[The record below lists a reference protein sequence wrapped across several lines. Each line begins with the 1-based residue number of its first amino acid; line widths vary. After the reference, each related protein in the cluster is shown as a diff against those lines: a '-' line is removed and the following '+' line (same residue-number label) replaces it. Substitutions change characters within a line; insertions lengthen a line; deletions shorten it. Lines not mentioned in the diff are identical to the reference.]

1 MIRSAT
7 ASDVPAVLPMIRA
20 ICSLHEAWDA
30 ARYGMLDDVVARYER
45 WLPQRARDPRSV
57 FLVAESQDHLTGFL
71 VGEVLDNIP
80 IYRVREYGFIHDMWV
95 DPAARRSGT
104 GRALLAAAIQRFKDI
119 GVGQIRLETAL
130 ANHAARKLFE
140 SCGFRTST
148 IDMLL
153 SLQE

>member
-119 GVGQIRLETAL
+119 GVEQIRLETAL
-130 ANHAARKLFE
+130 ANDAARKLFE